1 MDEWA
6 CANTLTFLLRCEFHS
21 QRCTRA
27 GPRIVGYQDS
37 NAAGSKWVPDSADMF
52 IWRLFDDR
60 WHHRPIAAKP
70 RRTASHRPKS
80 WDDGDLE
87 IKKASREIERHVDRP
102 DALPALKAATPS
114 WFAIAATWINW
125 SGGIDWILSLQ
136 NEQRQRM
143 RVPTKPAMHS
153 NLKPAGY
160 SDRKPA
166 TLGVNRMGRFD
177 DVVGG

>member
-1 MDEWA
+1 
-6 CANTLTFLLRCEFHS
+6 
-21 QRCTRA
+21 
-27 GPRIVGYQDS
+27 VGYQDS

-52 IWRLFDDR
+52 IWRLIDDR

-136 NEQRQRM
+136 NE
-143 RVPTKPAMHS
+143 
-153 NLKPAGY
+153 
-160 SDRKPA
+160 
-166 TLGVNRMGRFD
+166 LGPINRHPVQNICSWKTSALGSAADGRIRRAPLHL
-177 DVVGG
+177 